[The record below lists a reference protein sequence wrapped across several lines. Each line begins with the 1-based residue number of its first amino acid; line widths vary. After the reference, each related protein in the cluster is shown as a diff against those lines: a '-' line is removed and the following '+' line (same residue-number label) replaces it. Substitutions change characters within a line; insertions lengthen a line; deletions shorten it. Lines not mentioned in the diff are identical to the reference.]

1 MKKANLIVF
10 IAFFILALSIF
21 FFLGKNDINTSNPYN
36 IYVLIF
42 SLVALVPLIKFLFPG
57 SKKMGIGTPYFF
69 YNLFKNIFSKK

>member
-10 IAFFILALSIF
+10 ITFFILALSIF
-21 FFLGKNDINTSNPYN
+21 FFLGNNDINTSSPYN

-57 SKKMGIGTPYFF
+57 SKKIGIGTPYFF
-69 YNLFKNIFSKK
+69 YNLFKSIFSKK

>member
-10 IAFFILALSIF
+10 IAFFILALSVF
-21 FFLGKNDINTSNPYN
+21 FFLGNSDINTYSPYY

-42 SLVALVPLIKFLFPG
+42 SLVALVPLVKFLFPS

-69 YNLFKNIFSKK
+69 YNLFKSIFSKK